1 MELTLTTPGLLFS
14 AISLLLLAYTNR
26 FLTMAGLIRN
36 LHNRFQETGDRSAR
50 QQIANLRRRVSLIK
64 QMQLL
69 GIGSLFLSVFCMV
82 ALFAGWIILG
92 KILFGTSLVM
102 LLISLALSIIEIQI
116 SVDALNIQLQD
127 LEK

>member
-1 MELTLTTPGLLFS
+1 MEITLTTPGLLFS

-26 FLTMAGLIRN
+26 FLTLAGLIRN
-36 LHNRFQETGDRSAR
+36 LHDHYDETGDKRVKA
-50 QQIANLRRRVSLIK
+50 QIGNLRNRVDLIK
-64 QMQLL
+64 NMQLL

-92 KILFGTSLVM
+92 KILFGISLVM
-102 LLISLALSIIEIQI
+102 LLISLGLSIIEIRI
-116 SVDALNIQLQD
+116 SVDALNIQLED

>member
-1 MELTLTTPGLLFS
+1 MQLTLTTPGLLFS

-26 FLTMAGLIRN
+26 FLTLAGLIRN
-36 LHNRFQETGDRSAR
+36 LHSRFQDTGDRRVR
-50 QQIANLRRRVSLIK
+50 QQISNLRKRVTLIK

-82 ALFAGWIILG
+82 ALFAGWMILG
-92 KILFGTSLVM
+92 KILFGVSLIL
-102 LLISLALSIIEIQI
+102 LLISLGVSIIEIQI

>member
-26 FLTMAGLIRN
+26 FLTIAGLIRN
-36 LHNRFQETGDRSAR
+36 LHSKFQETGDRKAR
-50 QQIANLRRRVSLIK
+50 EQIANLRKRVTLIK

-82 ALFAGWIILG
+82 ALFAGWMILG
-92 KILFGTSLVM
+92 KILFGLSLIL
-102 LLISLALSIIEIQI
+102 LLISLGVSIIEIQI